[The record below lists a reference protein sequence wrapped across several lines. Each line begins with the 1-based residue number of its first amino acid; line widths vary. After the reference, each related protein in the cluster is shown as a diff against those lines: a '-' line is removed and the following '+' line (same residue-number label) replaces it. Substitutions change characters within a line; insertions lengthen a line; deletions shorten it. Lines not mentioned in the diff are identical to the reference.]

1 MGQNKRDLL
10 MVGGLWLVLTAIGL
24 WATTTFSIVSVLG
37 SEQGAEVDYAF
48 ETLFLYAMPV
58 FMGVI
63 AALIYSIAKWRV
75 KEPEQGAE
83 FENSNVFSWTWFG
96 VSVALASLVFVT
108 PGLTGF
114 LALRDQP
121 EPDVVIDL
129 IGVQWHWDVGFPN
142 MGMEMEAPA
151 ELLLPKDKVVRFDIT
166 SVDVL
171 HSFWVP
177 AFRLKQDAIPGQVN
191 SVTITPTLIGEYEAD
206 PTFRLQC
213 AELCGTGHA
222 RMFLPIR
229 VVEPEEFEA
238 WLAGMGDGG
247 MDMGDTT
254 STSMDMSTT
263 TSMDMSTT
271 TSMDMSTTTS
281 MDMTTTTVAEG

>member
-1 MGQNKRDLL
+1 MGSNRRDLL

-24 WATTTFSIVSVLG
+24 WVTSTYSLLPVLA

-58 FMGVI
+58 FMLVI
-63 AALIYSIAKWRV
+63 AVLIYGIAKWRV
-75 KEPEQGAE
+75 KEPEQGDT
-83 FENSNVFSWTWFG
+83 FDNSNVFSWTWFG
-96 VSVALASLVFVT
+96 VSIALASLVFVT

-114 LALRDQP
+114 LALRDPP
-121 EPDVVIDL
+121 EPDVVIEL
-129 IGVQWHWDVGFPN
+129 TGVQWHWDVGFPN
-142 MGMEMEAPA
+142 MDMTMEAPT
-151 ELLLPKDKVVRFDIT
+151 ELLLPKDKVIRFDMT

-177 AFRLKQDAIPGQVN
+177 AFRLKQDVIPGEIS
-191 SVTITPTLIGEYEAD
+191 SVTITPTELGTFEED
-206 PTFRLQC
+206 PVFRLQC

-222 RMFLPIR
+222 RMFLPVR

-247 MDMGDTT
+247 MGGMDMTTTTMDMG
-254 STSMDMSTT
+254 SPTT
-263 TSMDMSTT
+263 T
-271 TSMDMSTTTS
+271 

>member
-1 MGQNKRDLL
+1 MGSNKRDLL

-24 WATTTFSIVSVLG
+24 WAASTYSLLPVLA

-58 FMGVI
+58 FMLVI
-63 AALIYSIAKWRV
+63 AVLIYGVARWRV
-75 KEPEQGAE
+75 KDPEQGE
-83 FENSNVFSWTWFG
+83 DFDNSNVFSWTWFG
-96 VSVALASLVFVT
+96 VSIALASLVFVT
-108 PGLTGF
+108 PGMTGF

-121 EPDVVIDL
+121 EPDVVIEL
-129 IGVQWHWDVGFPN
+129 TGVQWHWDVAFPN
-142 MGMEMEAPA
+142 MDMTMEAPS
-151 ELLLPKDKVVRFDIT
+151 ELLLPKDTVVRFDMT

-177 AFRLKQDAIPGQVN
+177 AFRLKQDVIPGEVS
-191 SVTITPTLIGEYEAD
+191 SVTITPTELGDFNEN
-206 PTFRLQC
+206 PVFRLQC

-222 RMFLPIR
+222 RMFLPVR

-238 WLAGMGDGG
+238 WLAGMNGG
-247 MDMGDTT
+247 G
-254 STSMDMSTT
+254 
-263 TSMDMSTT
+263 
-271 TSMDMSTTTS
+271 MDMSTTTS

>member
-24 WATTTFSIVSVLG
+24 WASSTYSLLPIPAA
-37 SEQGAEVDYAF
+37 EQAGEIDNAF
-48 ETLFLYAMPV
+48 NTLFLYAMPV
-58 FMGVI
+58 FMLVI
-63 AALIYSIAKWRV
+63 AVLVYGVARWRV

-83 FENSNVFSWTWFG
+83 FDNSNVFSWTWLG
-96 VSVALASLVFVT
+96 VSVGLATLVFVT

-114 LALRDQP
+114 LALRDVA

-129 IGVQWHWDVGFPN
+129 TGVQWHWDVGFPN
-142 MGMEMEAPA
+142 MGMTMEAPA
-151 ELLLPKDKVVRFDIT
+151 ELLLPKDKVVRFDMT

-177 AFRLKQDAIPGQVN
+177 AFRMKQDVIPGEVS
-191 SVTITPTLIGEYEAD
+191 SVTITPTELGTFEED
-206 PTFRLQC
+206 PVFRLQC
-213 AELCGTGHA
+213 AELCGTGHS
-222 RMFLPIR
+222 RMFLPVR

-238 WLAGMGDGG
+238 WLAGMGDSG
-247 MDMGDTT
+247 MDMGGST
-254 STSMDMSTT
+254 STTMDMGG
-263 TSMDMSTT
+263 STT